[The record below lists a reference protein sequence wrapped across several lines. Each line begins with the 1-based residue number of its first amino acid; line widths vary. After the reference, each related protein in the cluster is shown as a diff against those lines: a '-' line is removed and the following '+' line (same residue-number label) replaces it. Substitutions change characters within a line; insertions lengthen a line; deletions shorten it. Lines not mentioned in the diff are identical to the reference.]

1 MDVKKLESRNTSL
14 DIIRVVAVFLVNSV
28 HFFLYNGFYTETV
41 QGVPYFVMTVMR
53 VLFTACV
60 PLFMILTGYL
70 MSKKTLSKSYYKGI
84 RKTLIVYA
92 LATVACIAVK
102 ILLFHDSAY
111 SNFTLGQGIME
122 FLNFKGATYS
132 WYIEFYIGLF
142 LIAPFLNLMYN
153 GLKTQRQKQVLV
165 FTFFAIA
172 VLPSIFNSNVFSNPQ
187 WWATPTVT
195 EEYEKIMPAWWT
207 MTYPV
212 AYYLV
217 GAYLR
222 EYGFKMKT
230 RTLLIGFSV
239 VLLLFSAHNYYR
251 FYGSTFKYGTLLN
264 WNCFEAYVIS
274 CGLFILL
281 LRIPTKGMPNGLK
294 WLFWKVSDLAL
305 GIYLLSFIFDHII
318 YYDYLNK
325 YVSNLDDK
333 LPYYFITVPIVFVLS
348 ALASIVVNFLASY
361 VIELYESIV
370 KFIKK
375 QRARDDKEKW
385 RDIMF
390 FAFLVAAVI
399 FAIWKCFY
407 GFGGNDE
414 AFYLTVPQRLLQ
426 GDALF
431 TQEWHLSQMS
441 SIFLLPFLGIYH
453 MFAGSFEGVILAA
466 RVYYVILHAVVASVV
481 YWRLRKYGYV
491 VVFASL
497 FFFIYSPYDIMAYSY
512 NTMAIDFVVLSGVI
526 LGTTKFESKI
536 ALILG
541 GLFFAA
547 SVLCSPYLAI
557 GYAIYIVCVLAHLA
571 LKKKDM
577 KCALKSELF
586 SLKSCLWITV
596 GIAALA
602 VVFLIFVLTRTGFGD
617 IMNVLPKLLS
627 DPEHP
632 QISMFD
638 KIGKYFQYTVSFH
651 PQFIYAVLAYGI
663 TALVMLFDKKRRL
676 HRSMYLIVTTAI
688 VLFTY
693 ALLYPTLTVSS
704 YNYIMYPMLFV
715 GITSYVLCEEKPR
728 ELFVSLFCLGILYSF
743 AVCMSSNQYFYVISM
758 AMCTANVASFVFLA
772 RLIKEMRESEDN
784 LDYAKLYKYSAL
796 TLVVITIVL
805 QGYFQLT
812 VKANHC
818 FWETS
823 KPDQLKSEIKKG
835 PAKGINTNTAR
846 ADKYNSIYNDL
857 KSYKGKTPA
866 NFLSLSGETWIYLAM
881 DKFPYATY
889 SAWIGDENIVPFD
902 SVVSR
907 LKEYY
912 SVNPDKTPKYVYIPK
927 DTKWETE
934 SYVKELQAQGYA
946 LDQNNVSYKLQK

>member
-41 QGVPYFVMTVMR
+41 GGVTYFVMTVMR

-70 MSKKTLSKSYYKGI
+70 MSKKTLSKGYYKGI
-84 RKTLIVYA
+84 RKTLIIYA
-92 LATVACIAVK
+92 LATLACMVFK
-102 ILLFHDSAY
+102 
-111 SNFTLGQGIME
+111 TLYLHEDLSVGKFVMD

-142 LIAPFLNLMYN
+142 LIAPFINLMYN

-165 FTFFAIA
+165 FTFFAISI
-172 VLPSIFNSNVFSNPQ
+172 LPNLFNSNVFTNPQ
-187 WWATPTVT
+187 WWATPTMSDQ
-195 EEYEKIMPAWWT
+195 YEKILPAWWA
-207 MTYPV
+207 MSYPV

-230 RTLLIGFSV
+230 RTLLIGFTV

-264 WNCFEAYVIS
+264 WGCFESYVIS

-281 LRIPTKGMPNGLK
+281 LRIPTNKMPNGFK
-294 WLFWKVSDLAL
+294 WFLWKLSDLAL
-305 GIYLLSFIFDHII
+305 GIYLISFIFDRII
-318 YYDYLNK
+318 YYDFLNK
-325 YVSNLDDK
+325 YVAKLDDK
-333 LPYYFITVPIVFVLS
+333 LPYYFLVVPIVFVLS
-348 ALASIVVNFLASY
+348 AIASVVLNFVAWY
-361 VIELYESIV
+361 IIDLYNNLV

-385 RDIMF
+385 RDFLFILLLAA
-390 FAFLVAAVI
+390 AFT

-414 AFYLTVPQRLLQ
+414 AFYLTIPQRFLQ

-441 SIFLLPFLGIYH
+441 SIFLLPFVGIYH
-453 MFAGSFEGVILAA
+453 MFADSFEGILLAA
-466 RVYYVILHAVVASVV
+466 RIYYVILHAVVASVV
-481 YWRLRKYGYV
+481 YARLRKYGYIM
-491 VVFASL
+491 VFASL

-512 NTMAIDFVVLSGVI
+512 NTMAIDFVVLAGV
-526 LGTTKFESKI
+526 LMGTTKFDKKI
-536 ALILG
+536 PLILSG
-541 GLFFAA
+541 VFFAA
-547 SVLCSPYLAI
+547 SVLCSPYIAI
-557 GYAIYIVCVLAHLA
+557 GYVLYLICVGLHFVFKGKD
-571 LKKKDM
+571 KKI
-577 KCALKSELF
+577 AFKSELF
-586 SLKSCLWITV
+586 SLKTCLWFTV
-596 GIAALA
+596 GIAAMA
-602 VVFLIFVLTRTGFGD
+602 VIFLITVLSRVGFGE

-632 QISMFD
+632 QIPITAKLQS
-638 KIGKYFQYTVSFH
+638 YFRYSATFH
-651 PQFIYAVLAYGI
+651 AQFIYAVIAYGI
-663 TALVMLFDKKRRL
+663 TAIVMIFDKKRRL
-676 HRSMYLIVTTAI
+676 HRSMYLIVTCGI

-693 ALLYPTLTVSS
+693 ALIFPTLTTTG
-704 YNYIMYPMLFV
+704 YNFIMYPMLFI
-715 GITSYVLCEEKPR
+715 GITSYVLCEDKPR

-758 AMCTANVASFVFLA
+758 AMCTANVASFAFLA

-784 LDYAKLYKYSAL
+784 LDYAKLYKYSAF
-796 TLVVITIVL
+796 TLVVIMIAL
-805 QGYFQLT
+805 QGFFQID
-812 VKANHC
+812 VKAHHS
-818 FWETS
+818 FWDGSDTATLTTQIE
-823 KPDQLKSEIKKG
+823 KG
-835 PAKGINTNTAR
+835 PAKGIFTNAAR
-846 ADKYNSIYNDL
+846 AKKYKAIYNDL
-857 KSYKGKTPA
+857 NSYKSKTPG
-866 NFLSLSGETWIYLAM
+866 NILSLSGETWIYPAL

-889 SAWIGDENIVPFD
+889 SAWIGDENIVPVT
-902 SVVSR
+902 SVISR

-912 SVNPDKTPKYVYIPK
+912 TVNPEKTPKYVYIPK
-927 DTKWETE
+927 DTKWETKN
-934 SYVKELQAQGYA
+934 YIKELVAKGYK
-946 LDQNNVSYKLQK
+946 LKENTVSYQLEK